1 MNTETQQKVLQWI
14 QATTDKIQDFAI
26 AEIPP
31 FIHEYLNWKFWEAG
45 IEIVVYVLVMVLIW
59 TMHYIFGMKLWLLI
73 KSFRNPDIEY
83 VAPISLT
90 AGCILITFLCFP
102 YGQIK
107 DCIQIKIAPKIFL
120 VEKATEL
127 IKK

>member
-59 TMHYIFGMKLWLLI
+59 TMHYIFGMKLWRLI

-83 VAPISLT
+83 VAL
-90 AGCILITFLCFP
+90 
-102 YGQIK
+102 YH
-107 DCIQIKIAPKIFL
+107 
-120 VEKATEL
+120 
-127 IKK
+127 